1 MESLCDDLASRKGAL
16 ARLSNQFTAK
26 DAALA
31 QMSSQLA
38 AKEAALVQ
46 LSELLAAEEA
56 ALARAKTPMGL
67 KRSVLVD
74 ISELTKGDTV
84 GTRDRASKLHKLLL
98 SWQGGTQTSFCKKL
112 CMDFGMDMDQSVSVL
127 RVNIRC
133 SRF

>member
-1 MESLCDDLASRKGAL
+1 MATLRDDLTSRKKAL

-56 ALARAKTPMGL
+56 ALARAKTPMGM

-74 ISELTKGDTV
+74 ISELTQGDTL
-84 GTRDRASKLHKLLL
+84 GTSDRASQLHKLLL
-98 SWQGGTQTSFCKKL
+98 SWQGGTQTSFCIKL
-112 CMDFGMDMDQSVSVL
+112 CIDVGMDMDQSVSIL
-127 RVNIRC
+127 RVDIRC
-133 SRF
+133 CRF